1 VTPVV
6 AAAATA
12 FALSAALTPVVRR
25 LALACGATDVPD
37 VRRVHVRPTARAG
50 GLAIA
55 LAAAVALPLA
65 DAVPSAGVVAGALLL
80 LSMGLLDDLLSLG
93 VRAKLGVQV
102 VAALCAVA
110 GGVRFS
116 LVGTPPEPIE
126 AALTVVWIVFVTNAL
141 NLSDGLDGLAA
152 GLGAIICLWLAAAA
166 LAAGHPANAAPA
178 LVLTGALL
186 GFLPYNLNPASI
198 FLGDAG
204 SLVIG
209 YAVAVLPLLALEGHI
224 TSPLAAVLL
233 AALPV
238 TDTVLTVSRRFLS
251 RGLDVWGTRGFWR
264 GILAGLRN
272 IGQADRRHIHHRLVD
287 LGLTQRQA
295 VPILYG
301 VAAVTGALGFL
312 AARSAHTPVDLF
324 ALGFALATLGLVQAL
339 GIDELRLAR
348 SGVVLPVVRRLF
360 DQHGLFVMLDV
371 GLAAA
376 AYAGALLLTGT
387 AASRLEMIAAVT
399 IVTGIA
405 LATFAL
411 HGIYRVA
418 WRATGLVG
426 LGLLLRA
433 CLVTAV
439 GVYAALRI
447 VALPVGGG
455 VALVF
460 LAFLLPAVATLR
472 FSYLLLAQAA
482 ESAAAPERTVVCG
495 TAAAARRA
503 LTRLRRQGLGDLH
516 PIGLIEYRP
525 RWQGRRLGRLAVL
538 GTLEA
543 LEEVLRETN
552 ARHLVIADP
561 QVRGDALRWARA
573 VCRHHGVHVHRYVEK
588 LVAYDGRVTIQA
600 GPRDLTAVR
609 LAREEAEQCS

>member
-1 VTPVV
+1 VISVALATAT
-6 AAAATA
+6 AAAV
-12 FALSAALTPVVRR
+12 SAALTPFVRR
-25 LALACGATDVPD
+25 LALACGATDMPD
-37 VRRVHVRPTARAG
+37 VRRVHASPTARGG
-50 GLAIA
+50 GLAVA

-65 DAVPSAGVVAGALLL
+65 DAVPSAGVIAGGLLL
-80 LSMGLLDDLLSLG
+80 LTVGLLDDLLSLG
-93 VRAKLGVQV
+93 VATKLGVQV
-102 VAALCAVA
+102 LAALCAVA
-110 GGVRFS
+110 GGVRFYV
-116 LVGTPPEPIE
+116 VGTPPEPIE
-126 AALTVVWIVFVTNAL
+126 AVLTVVWIVFVTNAL

-166 LAAGHPANAAPA
+166 FAAGHPATAAPA
-178 LVLTGALL
+178 LVFAGALL
-186 GFLPYNLNPASI
+186 GFLPYNLHPARI

-209 YAVAVLPLLALEGHI
+209 YAVAVFPLLALEGHI

-251 RGLDVWGTRGFWR
+251 RGLDVWGAHGFR
-264 GILAGLRN
+264 AGVLAGLRN
-272 IGQADRRHIHHRLVD
+272 IGRADRRHVHHRLVD
-287 LGLTQRQA
+287 LGLSQRQA

-301 VAAVTGALGFL
+301 VAMVTGALGFL

-324 ALGFALATLGLVQAL
+324 ALGFALATIGLVQAL

-360 DQHGLFVMLDV
+360 DQHGLFVVLDA
-371 GLAAA
+371 GLAGA
-376 AYAGALLLTGT
+376 AYAGALHLTHT
-387 AASRLEMIAAVT
+387 ATSELQTGAA
-399 IVTGIA
+399 IVVAAACA

-433 CLVTAV
+433 CVVTTVA
-439 GVYAALRI
+439 VYALLRI
-447 VALPVGGG
+447 TGLPVSGG

-482 ESAAAPERTVVCG
+482 ESAPALERTVVCG

-503 LTRLRRQGLGDLH
+503 VLRLRRQGVGDLH
-516 PIGLIEYRP
+516 AVGLIEYRP
-525 RWQGRRLGRLAVL
+525 RWQGRRLGRLAVV
-538 GTLEA
+538 GTLET
-543 LEEVLRETN
+543 LEEVLRDTN
-552 ARHLVIADP
+552 ARHLVIADA

-588 LVAYDGRVTIQA
+588 LVAYDGRVMTPSP
-600 GPRDLTAVR
+600 PRDLRSAR
-609 LAREEAEQCS
+609 RAREEAKQCN